1 MKLLAKMKAGCM
13 DLLFPPVCG
22 SCGGRLAVGSPAK
35 LCPDCTSS
43 IRFLSEPLCPICGM
57 EQLDRP
63 AHRGHLCGTCL
74 STPPSYDLARSLVRY
89 ETAVRQL
96 VHKLKFGGDTSVAG
110 ALGDLAQ
117 RADLSLFAD
126 CHVIVPVPLHRLRLR
141 GRGLNQAAV
150 LARLFFPGRE
160 QAIRPDGLI
169 RVRNTVAQTEL
180 RGIDRRKNLKNA
192 FRLNLAFQPDRSIV
206 CLVDDVFTTG
216 TTVEVC
222 SRVLKNH
229 GAREVRVITL
239 ARASMTG
246 GGRWNQTLS

>member
-1 MKLLAKMKAGCM
+1 MKVLAKMKMGCM

-22 SCGGRLAVGSPAK
+22 SCGVRLAVGSPAK
-35 LCPDCTSS
+35 LCPDCTSN
-43 IRFLSEPLCPICGM
+43 IRFLREPLCPICGM

-63 AHRGHLCGTCL
+63 GGHGHLCGTCL
-74 STPPSYDLARSLVRY
+74 TTPPSYDLARSLVRY

-110 ALGDLAQ
+110 ALADLAL

-150 LARLFFPGRE
+150 LARLFFAGRE
-160 QAIRPDGLI
+160 RTILPDGLI

-192 FRLNLAFQPDRSIV
+192 FRLNRSFQPDRSIV

-216 TTVEVC
+216 TTVEAC

-246 GGRWNQTLS
+246 GGR

>member
-1 MKLLAKMKAGCM
+1 MRRKA
-13 DLLFPPVCG
+13 CG
-22 SCGGRLAVGSPAK
+22 RQPGRSSARTVASKSASCASLSVPSAAWSNLTRPGG
-35 LCPDCTSS
+35 
-43 IRFLSEPLCPICGM
+43 
-57 EQLDRP
+57 
-63 AHRGHLCGTCL
+63 RGHLCGTCL

-96 VHKLKFGGDTSVAG
+96 IHKLKFGGDTSVAG

-117 RADLSLFAD
+117 QCRSIPFCRLSRSSFRYPCIACGCGRVDSIRPWFLPGCFS
-126 CHVIVPVPLHRLRLR
+126 R
-141 GRGLNQAAV
+141 GGNS
-150 LARLFFPGRE
+150 
-160 QAIRPDGLI
+160 AIRPDGLI
-169 RVRNTVAQTEL
+169 RIRNTVAQTEL

-192 FRLNLAFQPDRSIV
+192 FQLNASFQPDRSIV

-216 TTVEVC
+216 TTVEAC

-246 GGRWNQTLS
+246 GSR

>member
-1 MKLLAKMKAGCM
+1 MNLLARMKTGCM

-22 SCGGRLAVGSPAK
+22 SCGARLTVGCPAK

-43 IRFLSEPLCPICGM
+43 IRFLREPVCPTCGL

-63 AHRGHLCGTCL
+63 GGRAHLCGTCL
-74 STPPSYDLARSLVRY
+74 ATPPSYDLARSLVRY

-110 ALGDLAQ
+110 ALKNLA
-117 RADLSLFAD
+117 RSADLSLFAD
-126 CHVIVPVPLHRLRLR
+126 CQVIIPVPLHRLRLR

-160 QAIRPDGLI
+160 RAIRPDGLI
-169 RVRNTVAQTEL
+169 RIRNTAAQTEL

-192 FRLNLAFQPDRSIV
+192 FRLNPSFQVDQSIV
-206 CLVDDVFTTG
+206 CLVDDVYTTG
-216 TTVEVC
+216 TTVEEC

-239 ARASMTG
+239 ARASKTG
-246 GGRWNQTLS
+246 GNR